1 MREIRVLIIDDAAA
15 ERRMIAEAL
24 ACVPG
29 LAVVG
34 SAANGRIG
42 MKMIS
47 TVKPDVVVLDLEM
60 PEMDGFQVLAT
71 LRAIDPELPVVVF
84 SGSSRRRAMAT
95 LDTLAMG
102 TIDYVAKPSSI
113 GGVGSTIR
121 SIVEEMSARIKALGA
136 PATRGVAWCPEP
148 SEPATR
154 VLQVVVLGISTGGPD
169 ALEALLTAIPRDFMV
184 PMLIVQHMPPQF
196 IGQLARRLDTRSAL
210 AVTEAVD
217 GQVVAPGQAV
227 LAPGEH
233 HLVVRK
239 RGVEVLVAT
248 QQGPPENSCRP
259 AADVLFRSAARQ
271 FGAGTLGVVMTGMG
285 QDGLLGAGEIRQAGG
300 RVLAQDQA
308 SSVVWGMPGHVA
320 RAGLADQVLPP
331 PLLAAEIARWGRIK
345 PLPGDPGA

>member
-1 MREIRVLIIDDAAA
+1 MWPSLR
-15 ERRMIAEAL
+15 
-24 ACVPG
+24 
-29 LAVVG
+29 
-34 SAANGRIG
+34 
-42 MKMIS
+42 S
-47 TVKPDVVVLDLEM
+47 T
-60 PEMDGFQVLAT
+60 
-71 LRAIDPELPVVVF
+71 
-84 SGSSRRRAMAT
+84 
-95 LDTLAMG
+95 
-102 TIDYVAKPSSI
+102 

-121 SIVEEMSARIKALGA
+121 SIVEEMSPRIKALGA
-136 PATRGVAWCPEP
+136 PATRGVACRPERPEP
-148 SEPATR
+148 AACG
-154 VLQVVVLGISTGGPD
+154 LQVVVIGISTGGPD
-169 ALEALLTAIPRDFMV
+169 ALEALLTAIPGDFLI
-184 PMLIVQHMPPQF
+184 PLLIVQHMPPQF

-227 LAPGEH
+227 IAPGEH

-239 RGVEVLVAT
+239 RGAEVLVAT

-331 PLLAAEIARWGRIK
+331 PLLAAEIARRGRIN
-345 PLPGDPGA
+345 PFPGHLRA